1 MAYEMVMP
9 YHLHMPSYFL
19 ETFTEYPYL
28 NFVLIGSS
36 YVCFMNK
43 KTGITEKNG
52 CLFFL

>member
-1 MAYEMVMP
+1 M
-9 YHLHMPSYFL
+9 
-19 ETFTEYPYL
+19 ETVVFFVYL

>member
-1 MAYEMVMP
+1 M
-9 YHLHMPSYFL
+9 
-19 ETFTEYPYL
+19 ETVVFFVYL

-43 KTGITEKNG
+43 KKQASQKKNG

>member
-1 MAYEMVMP
+1 M
-9 YHLHMPSYFL
+9 
-19 ETFTEYPYL
+19 ETVVFFVYL

-52 CLFFL
+52 CLFFLKKEYFILIGLMLL